1 VEPTLDTRIA
11 RALDVMQ
18 HQVAEP
24 WTIRT
29 LAALVGL
36 SPSRFAHLFRRA
48 TGTSPLRFL
57 HTLRMTRARQLLE
70 DTPLPVRDVMRLVG
84 WKDPSHFSRDF
95 QRRFG
100 VGPRRYRAAHAVN
113 GPGDEGRRLTDEAR
127 VLK

>member
-29 LAALVGL
+29 LAALVSL

-70 DTPLPVRDVMRLVG
+70 DTPLVG

-113 GPGDEGRRLTDEAR
+113 GPGDEGRRSTDEAR

>member
-1 VEPTLDTRIA
+1 
-11 RALDVMQ
+11 MQ
-18 HQVAEP
+18 GRVADP

-48 TGTSPLRFL
+48 TGASPVRFL
-57 HTLRMTRARQLLE
+57 HSLRMTRARQLLE
-70 DTPLPVRDVMRLVG
+70 ETRLPVRDVMRLVG

-95 QRRFG
+95 RRRFG
-100 VGPRRYRAAHAVN
+100 VGPRRYRAERSVN
-113 GPGDEGRRLTDEAR
+113 GPGDDVRSSTHEAR